1 VALGKELHCRV
12 SEIKHSAKNM
22 TLSIEPNSGS
32 VSRRGDLSHN
42 CIAIIVSVTSILE
55 YLSLASSFK

>member
-1 VALGKELHCRV
+1 VAFGKELLYRV

-32 VSRRGDLSHN
+32 VSRKEDLFHN
-42 CIAIIVSVTSILE
+42 WIAIIVSVTSVLK